1 MNQWGLMSPVAP
13 TADSITVRQTLDLLD
28 NEFAAT
34 AAGVGERRYAFWV
47 GSGISREKVV
57 DVGQM
62 LRQGLEH
69 LRSNI
74 DAPDDNCCFR
84 RALDE
89 ALAMVSLTDAEKTA
103 IRYDEP
109 FETWA
114 GNATAFAALEKLE
127 PDNHKPYLRAHL
139 YPARLVYSWMTGRM
153 ASNDDAVAFVDR
165 HRPDGLDVGLVSR
178 ALQCRSEARDPDILF
193 ADRTSLPRQVD
204 ACARLIAAP

>member
-1 MNQWGLMSPVAP
+1 MSPAAP
-13 TADSITVRQTLDLLD
+13 TASSITVCQTLDLLD

-74 DAPDDNCCFR
+74 DAPDDDCRFR

-89 ALAMVSLTDAEKTA
+89 ALAMVSLTDAEKTT

-114 GNATAFAALEKLE
+114 LKDKILDALWDSYAA
-127 PDNHKPYLRAHL
+127 
-139 YPARLVYSWMTGRM
+139 V
-153 ASNDDAVAFVDR
+153 
-165 HRPDGLDVGLVSR
+165 LDIRVVG
-178 ALQCRSEARDPDILF
+178 EA
-193 ADRTSLPRQVD
+193 AD
-204 ACARLIAAP
+204 